1 MKFDLT
7 ALYADIDQLLL
18 RDQLLLKKRL
28 AGIKKIKNEKSRQS
42 VIELVKTAIVAGQK
56 KSPVGK
62 IIVRQ

>member
-28 AGIKKIKNEKSRQS
+28 AGIEKMKNPANR
-42 VIELVKTAIVAGQK
+42 LLN
-56 KSPVGK
+56 
-62 IIVRQ
+62 